1 MFLTT
6 LKIVFYFLFY
16 LLLKWPLHC
25 IVFLFIFTLLYV
37 LLTYFIDLFC
47 FKWPLHCIAIY
58 LFLYLLNWIY
68 IIYFMSCHFTWA
80 QICKCNFIV
89 LILDFCITHF
99 LLLLLFVCLFIWG
112 KEIDKRRIK
121 FRNFG
126 NRMQTFVA
134 HTICCTKWNQIF
146 STSLAVHL
154 ISYWRR
160 KQKRVL
166 RKRKE
171 RVYIA
176 RHSRDTTRALV
187 VWSS

>member
-1 MFLTT
+1 MSFQTFT
-6 LKIVFYFLFY
+6 NESLKINFNLLPLFIILFLHYSILFYCFLLHWTFYFICEKYIFY

-37 LLTYFIDLFC
+37 LLTYSIDIFC

-89 LILDFCITHF
+89 LILDFCITHL

-126 NRMQTFVA
+126 NHMQTFVA
-134 HTICCTKWNQIF
+134 HTICRTKWNQIF
-146 STSLAVHL
+146 SH
-154 ISYWRR
+154 
-160 KQKRVL
+160 
-166 RKRKE
+166 
-171 RVYIA
+171 
-176 RHSRDTTRALV
+176 
-187 VWSS
+187 